1 MWSVLAQSAEE
12 EAELTVEVADSCADL
27 GPLCDQLVQW
37 TGNETLSSTLAWFLG
52 TPVKIIIIAILA
64 LGLNRLVRRAILR
77 LMNRLGSASDDT
89 AGRLLSDRSR
99 ERAEQRADTIGSL
112 LRSLSTGLIYGIA
125 ALMMLDLVGI
135 SIVPIIA
142 SAGILGLAIG
152 FGAQSVVED
161 FLRGL
166 FMLGED
172 QFGVGDRVDVGSV
185 NGYIERVTLRTTII
199 KDPNGTLWHIPNSEI
214 NYVANETQESSRAVV
229 EVNMAY
235 ESDIGRAMEVLA
247 AAAEAA
253 CAEPEWK
260 DRVVSPPE
268 VRGVQDLKYDD
279 LTIRVQVW
287 IESSVR
293 RQFERHLRRHLKEG
307 LEQAGVPHPNTG
319 YDIWM
324 REEAAV

>member
-1 MWSVLAQSAEE
+1 MWSVIAQSAEE
-12 EAELTVEVADSCADL
+12 EAEITVEVTESCADL

-37 TGNETLSSTLAWFLG
+37 TGNEALSSTVAWFLG
-52 TPVKIIIIAILA
+52 TPVKAIIIAIVALA
-64 LGLNRLVRRAILR
+64 LNRLVRRAIRR

-99 ERAEQRADTIGSL
+99 ERAEQRAETIGSL

-125 ALMMLDLVGI
+125 ALMILDLIGI
-135 SIVPIIA
+135 SLVPVIA
-142 SAGILGLAIG
+142 SAGVLGLAIG

-185 NGYIERVTLRTTII
+185 NGYIDRVTLRTTII
-199 KDPNGTLWHIPNSEI
+199 KDPDGTVWHIPNSQI

-229 EVNMAY
+229 EVTMAY
-235 ESDIGRAMEVLA
+235 ESDIDRAMEVLA

-253 CAEPEWK
+253 CAEPEWN
-260 DRVVSPPE
+260 DLITSPPE
-268 VRGVQDLKYDD
+268 VRGIQDLKYDD

-287 IESSVR
+287 VESSAK
-293 RQFERHLRRHLKEG
+293 RQFQRHLRKHLKEG
-307 LEQAGVPHPNTG
+307 LDQAGVPHPNTG

-324 REEAAV
+324 REEAAA